1 MSSCIKNNK
10 NDFTVIEKNC
20 LSGSG
25 CEDEEIR
32 RHQ

>member
-1 MSSCIKNNK
+1 MSSYIKSNK

-32 RHQ
+32 SPQ